1 MPLDLA
7 PDPVA
12 TEASEGS
19 SLPRVL
25 LLKPTSWSA
34 SPRSHLSSQLGRGD
48 TSLLRL
54 GSCGARI
61 GIGGTGWVCA
71 AQLSTRTREC
81 PGTPPGWM
89 QGWPPGTLT
98 RMDAGLASGN
108 PHQDGCGA
116 GLWEPPPQDGCGAGL
131 REPPPQDGCGAGPSS
146 RCFACAHGVT
156 LQEAPSKH
164 SCALLCRIL
173 FKIEWLL

>member
-19 SLPRVL
+19 SWPRVL

-34 SPRSHLSSQLGRGD
+34 SPRCHLSIQLGGGD

-54 GSCGARI
+54 GLCGARI
-61 GIGGTGWVCA
+61 GIRGTGRVCA

-89 QGWPPGTLT
+89 QGWPPGTPTRMDVGLASGNHPP

-108 PHQDGCGA
+108 HPPRMDA
-116 GLWEPPPQDGCGAGL
+116 GLAQAAGASPVLTG
-131 REPPPQDGCGAGPSS
+131 
-146 RCFACAHGVT
+146 
-156 LQEAPSKH
+156 
-164 SCALLCRIL
+164 
-173 FKIEWLL
+173 

>member
-19 SLPRVL
+19 SWPRVL

-34 SPRSHLSSQLGRGD
+34 SPRCHLSIQLGGGD

-116 GLWEPPPQDGCGAGL
+116 GLWEPPPQDGCGAG
-131 REPPPQDGCGAGPSS
+131 PSS
-146 RCFACAHGVT
+146 RCFACAHVT

-164 SCALLCRIL
+164 SRALLCRIL